1 MIRISLAFAA
11 ALALVGCA
19 TDRVTLLENEP
30 GSSLGAI
37 AVLSPDGDDTVLNQP
52 NQQARLSNRS
62 PRVRTLDQLDPS
74 YAPLMETLPPAPVS
88 IQIDFGTG
96 ESEIEGVEQQKI
108 DEILAIYNGLP
119 GAQIEVAGF
128 TDSIGEA
135 TVNDRLSRERAE
147 SVANELRRLGV
158 PIDPG
163 DEVGRGEDEAVAA
176 LGDEV
181 SNQDYRKVVVIIR

>member
-1 MIRISLAFAA
+1 MIRLSLALAGAF
-11 ALALVGCA
+11 ALAGCV

-30 GSSLGAI
+30 GSPLGAI
-37 AVLSPDGDDTVLNQP
+37 AVLSTDGGETVLDQP
-52 NQQARLSNRS
+52 NQRASLSSRS

-74 YAPLMETLPPAPVS
+74 YTPLMETLPPAPVS

-108 DEILAIYNGLP
+108 DEILAIYNNLP

-128 TDSIGEA
+128 TDSVGEA

-147 SVANELRRLGV
+147 SVANELRRFGV
-158 PIDPG
+158 PIDTG
-163 DEVGRGEDEAVAA
+163 DAVGRGEDDAVAA
-176 LGDEV
+176 LGDEKP
-181 SNQDYRKVVVIIR
+181 SLAYRKVEVIIR